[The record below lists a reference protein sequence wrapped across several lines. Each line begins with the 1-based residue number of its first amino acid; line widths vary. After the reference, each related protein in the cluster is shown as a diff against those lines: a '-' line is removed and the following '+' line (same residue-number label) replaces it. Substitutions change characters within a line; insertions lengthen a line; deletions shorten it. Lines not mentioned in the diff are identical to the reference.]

1 LDWTASPYVAAFFA
15 YRGVDRNLTN
25 EPDWR
30 VRIFKFNQDAWM
42 GVQRLPR
49 YAPIFLPVLNI
60 SLVDILAIE
69 NERMIPQQVVSMQ
82 TKVVSP
88 VVV

>member
-1 LDWTASPYVAAFFA
+1 
-15 YRGVDRNLTN
+15 
-25 EPDWR
+25 
-30 VRIFKFNQDAWM
+30 
-42 GVQRLPR
+42 LPR